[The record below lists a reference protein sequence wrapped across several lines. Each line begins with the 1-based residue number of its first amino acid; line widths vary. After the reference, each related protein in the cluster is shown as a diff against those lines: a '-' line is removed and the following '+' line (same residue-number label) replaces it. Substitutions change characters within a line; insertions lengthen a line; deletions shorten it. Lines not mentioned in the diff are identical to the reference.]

1 MVKIHTLKNGLRI
14 IVDEMKDVQSC
25 TVAIGCG
32 TGSFNE
38 TKEENGISHFLEHM
52 AFKGTKKR
60 TAFDIAHEVDA
71 FGGYMNAFTSNER
84 TVYYIK
90 CLANHLPKSM
100 DILADILLNSTFKK
114 AELERERGVILQE
127 LAATLDTPDDVVFDY
142 YKEATYGDTPY
153 GRTILGPAENI
164 KSLQKENFTNYMKNQ
179 YVPSNMVVSVAGNVK
194 SKDVIKMAEEYF
206 GKISDSKMA
215 QDTKK
220 PKYIGGEV
228 IKKNKSLTQTQ
239 FVLGFESISIHDK
252 NYYVSAV
259 SAAVLG
265 LGMSSRLFQNI
276 REKLGLCYTI
286 SCFSENYKH
295 AGLFSIYCGTSPKD
309 ISKLEKAI
317 EQELEKATQD
327 ISKAELSKILEQY
340 KSTLLFGNES
350 TSSRAQKGISNLLTF
365 DRYLDAEEIIANVEK
380 IQTTDVQNFIG
391 KIIKAKRTKVVY
403 GNV

>member
-142 YKEATYGDTPY
+142 YK
-153 GRTILGPAENI
+153 
-164 KSLQKENFTNYMKNQ
+164 
-179 YVPSNMVVSVAGNVK
+179 
-194 SKDVIKMAEEYF
+194 
-206 GKISDSKMA
+206 
-215 QDTKK
+215 
-220 PKYIGGEV
+220 
-228 IKKNKSLTQTQ
+228 
-239 FVLGFESISIHDK
+239 
-252 NYYVSAV
+252 
-259 SAAVLG
+259 
-265 LGMSSRLFQNI
+265 
-276 REKLGLCYTI
+276 
-286 SCFSENYKH
+286 
-295 AGLFSIYCGTSPKD
+295 
-309 ISKLEKAI
+309 
-317 EQELEKATQD
+317 
-327 ISKAELSKILEQY
+327 
-340 KSTLLFGNES
+340 
-350 TSSRAQKGISNLLTF
+350 
-365 DRYLDAEEIIANVEK
+365 
-380 IQTTDVQNFIG
+380 
-391 KIIKAKRTKVVY
+391 
-403 GNV
+403 